1 MKISGRQVK
10 TQWLLALVP
19 FGACAL
25 LGLVVRALPGPS
37 PTVYVEF
44 SVSEWL
50 LVVGVLLGAL
60 VLGVVWLQRQERQRF
75 RERVAELQKQSADD
89 RRRLLQRVDHELKN
103 PLTAIRAGIANLTDA
118 PAESGEALQSVVA
131 QTVRLSRLAA
141 DLRKLGELETRP
153 LENAPVDLLELL
165 REVIALVR
173 ERPEV
178 ADRTLSLGLPQ
189 APWPLPQLSGD
200 HDLLFL
206 AIHNLVE
213 NAIKFTQKG
222 DTVEVR
228 AYEEDAGVAIE
239 VADTG
244 PGIPED
250 EVPHVW
256 EELSRGQAA
265 RTVPGTGLGLALVR
279 AIITRHGGAATI
291 RSRVAVGT
299 VVTVS
304 LPGEGVSVQ

>member
-1 MKISGRQVK
+1 MKIGGRQVK
-10 TQWLLALVP
+10 TPWLLALVP

-37 PTVYVEF
+37 PKVYVEF
-44 SVSEWL
+44 SVAEWL
-50 LVVGVLLGAL
+50 LVAGVLLGAL
-60 VLGVVWLQRQERQRF
+60 VLGVVWLQSREHQRL

-153 LENAPVDLLELL
+153 LENAPVDLSELL

-189 APWPLPQLSGD
+189 APWPVPQLSGD

-265 RTVPGTGLGLALVR
+265 RAVPGTGLGLALVR

-291 RSRVAVGT
+291 RSRVGVGT